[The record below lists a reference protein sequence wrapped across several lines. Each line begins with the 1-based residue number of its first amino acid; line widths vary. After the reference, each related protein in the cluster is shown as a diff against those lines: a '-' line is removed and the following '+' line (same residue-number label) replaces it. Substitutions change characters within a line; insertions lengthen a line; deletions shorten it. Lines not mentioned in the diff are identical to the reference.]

1 MNIYISTGGY
11 KDKKGTEV
19 FDKFKSEG
27 IENIEFSGG
36 IYIKNFEKHFYK
48 NIKNYKNRTQLHNY
62 FPPPSKS
69 FVFNLSSQDKVISK
83 ASIDLVKKNI
93 IRSKKIGTQF
103 YSFHAGFRIDPKPKE
118 LGKKFKIIKILSK
131 QKAED
136 IFLKR
141 LVKLN
146 KLAKKNNVKL
156 LIENNV
162 INKKNLRTFKT
173 NPLLLTSPSEIL
185 SFFKKLRSH
194 KLDIGLLL
202 DVAHLKVSSKT
213 LGFNLQK
220 AHKDLNQII
229 TAYHL
234 SDNNGLVDSNKKFT
248 NRSWFWKN
256 LKKSVKFFTIEVYN
270 VNYKSYLNLIKI
282 LKSKLQ
288 RYEKF

>member
-1 MNIYISTGGY
+1 MSIYISTGGY

-19 FDKFKSEG
+19 FVSLKSKG
-27 IENIEFSGG
+27 IEKIEFSGG
-36 IYIKNFEKHFYK
+36 KFIKNFDKYIKDFK
-48 NIKNYKNRTQLHNY
+48 NCSQLHNY
-62 FPPPSKS
+62 FPPPKKS
-69 FVFNLSSQDKVISK
+69 FVFNLSSKNKLISK
-83 ASIDLVKKNI
+83 ASINLVKKNI
-93 IRSKKIGTQF
+93 IRSKKIGAKY
-103 YSFHAGFRIDPKPKE
+103 YSYHAGFRVDPRPKD
-118 LGKKFKIIKILSK
+118 LGKKFEIKKIVSK
-131 QKAED
+131 KQAED

-141 LVKLN
+141 LIKLN

-185 SFFKKLRSH
+185 SFFKKLKSH

-220 AHKDLNQII
+220 AHKDLNEII

-234 SDNNGLVDSNKKFT
+234 SDNNGLIDSNKEFN

-256 LKKSVKFFTIEVYN
+256 LKKNAKFFTIEVYN
-270 VNYKSYLNLIKI
+270 VNYKSYLNLINI
-282 LKSKLQ
+282 LKSKL
-288 RYEKF
+288 RRNEKFKKF